1 MAKETFTFQAEVGKI
16 LDIVAHSLYS
26 EKEVF
31 LRELISNSSDACD
44 KLRYATITDSK
55 LAKDTADFKIEIDL
69 NKKEKTIT
77 ISDNGIGM
85 TRDEMVESLG
95 TIAKSGT
102 QAFMESLE
110 GKDDKDVQSSLIG
123 QFGVGFYSAFM
134 VADNITVI
142 SKKAGSSDAWSWKS
156 DGKGSFEVDESQKG
170 NQGTEVILS
179 ISDKDK
185 EFLDPFR
192 IESVVK
198 KYSDHIAQPVIL
210 KPQKKGEEDKV
221 LNNASAL
228 WTRDKKDISAEQYKE
243 FYHHVGMAYDDPWLT
258 LHNKAEGLIS
268 YTNLLFIPSTRPFD
282 IFNPDRKSNLK
293 LYVRRV
299 FITDDCEGLIP
310 PYLRFV
316 KGVIDTDDI
325 DLNVSREMLQNNPVV
340 AKIKSAII
348 KRIISELKKKANKE
362 PEDYAKFWEAFG
374 AVLKEGIHEDFT
386 NRDKILEVSRFK
398 SSEVDKYTSL
408 EEYIT
413 RMKKGQD
420 KIYYISGEDVE
431 KLSQSPHLEGF
442 KAKGIE
448 VLFMTD
454 PVDEFWLPSV
464 GKYSE
469 KDFQS
474 ITKGGA
480 DLDKIKTGK
489 KDTKEKDKKNNKSID
504 KLVAS
509 IKVALGDEVKEVK
522 ASERLTDSAV
532 CLVAGEGDMD
542 MHLEKLLK
550 QHQQIDKTSQKVLE
564 INPSHPLINDLLKI
578 LDNEKEKKLFF
589 DDASWLLLDQAKI
602 MEGQPVSDPNK
613 FARRMNALMQRGIK
627 I

>member
-55 LAKDTADFKIEIDL
+55 LAKDTTDFKIEIDL

-170 NQGTEVILS
+170 NQGTEVILN

-522 ASERLTDSAV
+522 SSERLTDSAV

-578 LDNEKEKKLFF
+578 LDNEKEKNLFF

>member
-170 NQGTEVILS
+170 NQGTEVILN

-348 KRIISELKKKANKE
+348 KRIISELKKKANKD

-578 LDNEKEKKLFF
+578 LDNEKEKNLFF

-602 MEGQPVSDPNK
+602 MEGQPVSDPSK

>member
-55 LAKDTADFKIEIDL
+55 LAKDAADFKIEIDL

-170 NQGTEVILS
+170 NQGTEVILN

-348 KRIISELKKKANKE
+348 KRIISELKKKANKD

-578 LDNEKEKKLFF
+578 LDNEKEKNLFF

>member
-55 LAKDTADFKIEIDL
+55 LAKDTTDFKIEIDL

-348 KRIISELKKKANKE
+348 KRIISELKKKANKD

-564 INPSHPLINDLLKI
+564 INPSHPLISDLLKI
-578 LDNEKEKKLFF
+578 LDNEKEKNLFF

>member
-55 LAKDTADFKIEIDL
+55 LAKDTTDFKIEIDL

-348 KRIISELKKKANKE
+348 KRIISELKKKANKD

-398 SSEVDKYTSL
+398 SSEADKYTSL

-564 INPSHPLINDLLKI
+564 INPSHPLISDLLKI
-578 LDNEKEKKLFF
+578 LDNEKEKNLFF

-602 MEGQPVSDPNK
+602 MEGQPVSDPSK

>member
-55 LAKDTADFKIEIDL
+55 LAKDTTDFKIEIDL

-170 NQGTEVILS
+170 NQGTEVILN

-348 KRIISELKKKANKE
+348 KRIISELKKKANKD

-564 INPSHPLINDLLKI
+564 INPSHPLISDLLKI
-578 LDNEKEKKLFF
+578 LDNEKEKNLFF

-602 MEGQPVSDPNK
+602 MEGQPVSDPSK

>member
-1 MAKETFTFQAEVGKI
+1 MVKETFTFQAEVGKI

-44 KLRYATITDSK
+44 KLRYATITDPK
-55 LAKDTADFKIEIDL
+55 LSENNSEFKIEIDID
-69 NKKEKTIT
+69 KKEKTIT
-77 ISDNGIGM
+77 LSDNGIGM
-85 TRDEMVESLG
+85 SRDEMVESLG

-102 QAFMESLE
+102 QAFIESLE
-110 GKDDKDVQSSLIG
+110 GKEEKDIQTSLIG

-142 SKKAGSSDAWSWKS
+142 SKKAGSSEAWSWKS
-156 DGKGSFEVDESQKG
+156 DGKGSFEVDESQKSSH
-170 NQGTEVILS
+170 GTEVILY

-185 EFLDPFR
+185 EFLDSLR
-192 IESVVK
+192 IETTVK

-210 KPQKKGEEDKV
+210 KSQKKGEENKV

-228 WTRDKKDISAEQYKE
+228 WTREKKDISEDQYKE
-243 FYHHVGMAYDDPWLT
+243 FYHHVGMAYDDPWLV

-268 YTNLLFIPSTRPFD
+268 YTNLLYIPSTRPFD
-282 IFNPDRKSNLK
+282 IFNPDRKANLK

-340 AKIKSAII
+340 AKIKSALI
-348 KRIISELKKKANKE
+348 KRVINELKKKANKD
-362 PEDYAKFWEAFG
+362 PENYYKFWDAFG

-398 SSEVDKYTSL
+398 SSELDSYTSL
-408 EEYIT
+408 EEYIS

-420 KIYYISGEDVE
+420 KIFYISGEDVE

-448 VLFMTD
+448 VLYMTD
-454 PVDEFWLPSV
+454 PVDEFWLSSV
-464 GKYSE
+464 GKFSE

-480 DLDKIKTGK
+480 DLDKIKTSK
-489 KDTKEKDKKNNKSID
+489 KDKKENSKKDNKNID
-504 KLVAS
+504 KLIAS
-509 IKVALGDEVKEVK
+509 IKIALGDEVKEVK

-550 QHQQIDKTSQKVLE
+550 QHQQIDKTSQKILE
-564 INPSHPLINDLLKI
+564 INPNHPLINDLLKI
-578 LDNEKEKKLFF
+578 LDNEKEKKLYI

-613 FARRMNALMQRGIK
+613 FAKRMNTLIQRGIK

>member
-170 NQGTEVILS
+170 NQGTEVILN

-348 KRIISELKKKANKE
+348 KRIISELKKKANKD

-398 SSEVDKYTSL
+398 SSEADKYTSL

-564 INPSHPLINDLLKI
+564 INPSHPLISDLLKI
-578 LDNEKEKKLFF
+578 LDNEKEKNLFF

-602 MEGQPVSDPNK
+602 MEGQPVSDPSK

>member
-348 KRIISELKKKANKE
+348 KRIISELKKKANKD

-578 LDNEKEKKLFF
+578 LDNEKEKNLFF